1 MQGGS
6 PFNIFHRS
14 VTERSPLV
22 LLNILIW
29 LVLVIKTK
37 QTDKRMSEL
46 RAEPNTRF
54 ILRISLILFMLTEP
68 IRILSSKT
76 F

>member
-1 MQGGS
+1 MS
-6 PFNIFHRS
+6 TISKRFRS
-14 VTERSPLV
+14 QVPERSPLV
-22 LLNILIW
+22 LLNNLNM
-29 LVLVIKTK
+29 VSFGYKTK

-46 RAEPNTRF
+46 RAKLNTRF
-54 ILRISLILFMLTEP
+54 IHRISLILFMLTGP